1 MNMYKLKDLFSFPL
15 RKQDCR
21 KKRSKEQ
28 KTPPSFD
35 EGVFLYMPAKGLEP
49 STL

>member
-1 MNMYKLKDLFSFPL
+1 MKMYKLKDLFRFLL
-15 RKQDCR
+15 RIQDCR
-21 KKRSKEQ
+21 GKRRKEQ

-35 EGVFLYMPAKGLEP
+35 EGVFPYMPAKGLEP

>member
-1 MNMYKLKDLFSFPL
+1 MKMYKLNDLFSFPL
-15 RKQDCR
+15 RKQDCQE
-21 KKRSKEQ
+21 KRSNEQ